1 MSEQSNLRIVVQPTP
16 SQAEMAAITAA
27 VLTSAPVAPE
37 PEDKPKRNPWREA
50 GKHEA
55 LRVQEVNYDD
65 RIR

>member
-1 MSEQSNLRIVVQPTP
+1 VSEQPKLRIIVEPAPTQP
-16 SQAEMAAITAA
+16 EMAAITAA
-27 VLTSAPVAPE
+27 VLTSVPAAPE

-55 LRVQEVNYDD
+55 LRVQEANYDD